1 MLPRALALFWGEV
14 VSWAAPWGLY
24 ALAASAVVLAA
35 GWSRRR
41 EIMQRQGGPAIRSGM
56 SLAPASL
63 GSEMVDVLAEAASV
77 MQRFESLAAEHFVA
91 LEVAVQPGLTV
102 GANLRALQEIL
113 TELVRQAIEHS
124 PCGRV
129 LLGAAQVG
137 GRVQI
142 AVCDDAGNTDRALR
156 ASQLR
161 QAQRWAALQGAI
173 LDIDVRPGQG
183 TTTTLRLPAGP
194 RTHGMDHHD
203 PADVWSTAQPA
214 REETG
219 AGR

>member
-14 VSWAAPWGLY
+14 VSWAAPWALY

-35 GWSRRR
+35 GWTRRR
-41 EIMQRQGGPAIRSGM
+41 EIMQRQGGSAIRSGIA
-56 SLAPASL
+56 LAPASL
-63 GSEMVDVLAEAASV
+63 GSETVDVLAEAASV
-77 MQRFESLAAEHFVA
+77 MQRCESLAAERFVA

-102 GANLRALQEIL
+102 GANMRALQDIL
-113 TELVRQAIEHS
+113 TEIVRQAIEHS

-129 LLGAAQVG
+129 LLGAAHVG

-142 AVCDDAGNTDRALR
+142 AVCDDAGNADRALR

-161 QAQRWAALQGAI
+161 QAQRWAALQGAT

-183 TTTTLRLPAGP
+183 TTTTLRLPAGMRP
-194 RTHGMDHHD
+194 NEAVHQD
-203 PADVWSTAQPA
+203 PADVWSKPQPA
-214 REETG
+214 REKTA